1 MTDSVLVFPPGFRV
15 INAYGQPVS
24 GAKIKFFDSGTT
36 TPKTVYSDQELATS
50 LGSTVTCDSGG
61 YPTSDGTTQV
71 PVYTGIAD
79 YKVRITTSADVTL
92 SEHDEVK
99 GALDT
104 SDFGGGEA
112 ATFETLVVSKSLD
125 YTVLTSDQSKLF
137 NVNSGGADVTMTLPS
152 AVTAATGWRVGF
164 RHAGSANQVIIAT
177 VSSQTIAHGTIL
189 GTNMSLVGLGEAI
202 WLVSDGANWNVDT
215 YAPPYLKATIG
226 VITISDIANS
236 PPGSPVQGERCIVG
250 SVPAGGFST
259 FAQHD
264 VAEYTGNAW
273 VKLTPPTD
281 CGWLAYVQDEDTFYS
296 FVGSAWVT
304 GSTANFGMVKL
315 ADSTAME
322 ALTASRAVSADVQHR
337 HPGHPKATVSMNF
350 STAAIIEDYGVS
362 SITDNAAGN
371 FTVNF
376 DTAFS
381 ATSNYGCCGGW
392 SRDSDDT
399 NGDAIFSSE
408 STFSKTTTAFQVSVV
423 NSSNNRLD
431 PIEVGAIFM
440 GDQ

>member
-1 MTDSVLVFPPGFRV
+1 MTDSVSVFPPGFRV
-15 INAYGQPVS
+15 INGYGLPVS
-24 GAKIKFFDSGTT
+24 GAKLKFFDSGTT
-36 TPKTVYSDQELATS
+36 TPKTVYSDSDLGTS
-50 LGSTVTCDSGG
+50 LGSTVTCDSQG
-61 YPTSDGTTQV
+61 YPTSDGSTKCQV
-71 PVYTGIAD
+71 YVGIAD
-79 YKVRITTSADVTL
+79 YKVRVTTSADVTI

-104 SDFGGGEA
+104 SGFGDQAGSD
-112 ATFETLVVSKSLD
+112 FETPVVSKSTD
-125 YTVLTSDQSKLF
+125 YTVLIADQSKLF
-137 NVNSGGADVTMTLPS
+137 NCNCGGGDITLTLPS
-152 AVTAATGWRVGF
+152 AVTAATGFKVGF
-164 RHAGSANQVIIAT
+164 RHAASANQVIIAT
-177 VSSQTIAHGTIL
+177 VSSQVIKHGTIL
-189 GTNMSLVGLGEAI
+189 GTNMSLVGIGETV
-202 WLVSDGANWNVDT
+202 WLTSDGADWNVDA
-215 YAPPYLKATIG
+215 YVPPYLKATLG
-226 VITISDIANS
+226 VIIISDIANS

-281 CGWLAYVQDEDTFYS
+281 CGWLAYVQDEDTYYS

-304 GSTANFGMVKL
+304 GSTANYGMVKL

-322 ALTASRAVSADVQHR
+322 ALTASRVVTADVQHR

-350 STAAIIEDYGVS
+350 ATAAIIEDYGVS

-376 DTAFS
+376 DAAYS
-381 ATSNYGCCGGW
+381 ATTNYGCCGGF
-392 SRDSDDT
+392 SRDHDDS
-399 NGDAIFSSE
+399 NGDCIFSAE
-408 STFSKTTTAFQVSVV
+408 NTFSKTTTAFQVSVV
-423 NSSNNRLD
+423 DSSNTRRD
-431 PIEVGAIFM
+431 PVEAGAIFI